1 MTQKDKFGQWVSVEE
16 RLPINHGAVLVYER
30 GEYSSCVSVGAY
42 FADDDYWKV
51 LVECGEVTHWVPLP
65 EPPTEQSGNSG
76 EFTESYGGTA

>member
-16 RLPINHGAVLVYER
+16 RLPEASKFVLFCNRDRQRFAGYGTLINSLPGREI
-30 GEYSSCVSVGAY
+30 
-42 FADDDYWKV
+42 
-51 LVECGEVTHWVPLP
+51 THWMPLP